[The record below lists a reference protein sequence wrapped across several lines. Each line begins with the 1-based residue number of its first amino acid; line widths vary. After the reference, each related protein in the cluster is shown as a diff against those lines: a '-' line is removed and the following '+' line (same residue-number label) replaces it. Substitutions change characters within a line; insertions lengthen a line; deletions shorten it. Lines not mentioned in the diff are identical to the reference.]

1 MAKGVR
7 VAPGDPL
14 PCPLHPQ
21 RLQIFILWGRIGY
34 VHRAVSVACARW
46 RVSYAL
52 ASLAAVAATGSVAA
66 VARPALTSAPA
77 RAASFQR
84 ALPEASGGLDV
95 LPFPGTPDAPPA
107 TRIDF
112 PALAPAQLVS
122 VRVVGSRSGP
132 HAGTLSAQPGSR
144 GTQFAPVRQF
154 VAGERVSVT
163 AALRSKAAAAAAGA
177 PGARSL
183 RFSFQIAAPA
193 PVDATGS
200 DSAGCAGPNGCTPA
214 GFGPMAPS
222 SRGATKPLTHTFH
235 SAPRLH
241 PPVVVTIGK
250 NTD

>member
-77 RAASFQR
+77 RAASFAR

-95 LPFPGTPDAPPA
+95 LPFPGTPDAAPA
-107 TRIDF
+107 TNIDL
-112 PALAPAQLVS
+112 PALRPDHVVS
-122 VRVVGSRSGP
+122 VRVVGSQSGR
-132 HAGTLSAQPGSR
+132 HLGRLSAQPGGR
-144 GTQFAPVRQF
+144 GSQFAPLHPF
-154 VAGERVSVT
+154 APGERVSVT
-163 AALRSKAAAAAAGA
+163 ATLRSRAGAAASGA
-177 PGARSL
+177 PGARTL
-183 RFSFQIAAPA
+183 RF
-193 PVDATGS
+193 
-200 DSAGCAGPNGCTPA
+200 
-214 GFGPMAPS
+214 
-222 SRGATKPLTHTFH
+222 
-235 SAPRLH
+235 
-241 PPVVVTIGK
+241 
-250 NTD
+250 